1 MQKNYVQ
8 NAMINKGSDI
18 LTIKEF
24 EVKGKID
31 DLINILQKVKNEYGN
46 LEINTVRNDELDFR
60 EEDDVSF
67 EVNKNKYNNEMYVS
81 FY

>member
-1 MQKNYVQ
+1 M
-8 NAMINKGSDI
+8 
-18 LTIKEF
+18 TIKEF
-24 EVKGKID
+24 EIKGKID

-46 LEINTVRNDELDFR
+46 LEINTLRNDELDFH

-67 EVNKNKYNNEMYVS
+67 EINKNEYNNKMYIS

>member
-1 MQKNYVQ
+1 M
-8 NAMINKGSDI
+8 
-18 LTIKEF
+18 TIKEF
-24 EVKGKID
+24 EIKGKID

-46 LEINTVRNDELDFR
+46 LEINTLRNDELDFH

-67 EVNKNKYNNEMYVS
+67 EINKNEYNDEMYVT

>member
-1 MQKNYVQ
+1 
-8 NAMINKGSDI
+8 MI
-18 LTIKEF
+18 IKEF

-31 DLINILQKVKNEYGN
+31 DLINVLKKVKNEYGN
-46 LEINTVRNDELDFR
+46 LEINTLRNDELDFH

-67 EVNKNKYNNEMYVS
+67 EVNKNEYNNEMYVT

>member
-1 MQKNYVQ
+1 M
-8 NAMINKGSDI
+8 
-18 LTIKEF
+18 TIKEF
-24 EVKGKID
+24 EVKGKIE

-46 LEINTVRNDELDFR
+46 LEINTLRNDELDFH

-67 EVNKNKYNNEMYVS
+67 EINKNEYNNEMYVS

>member
-1 MQKNYVQ
+1 M
-8 NAMINKGSDI
+8 
-18 LTIKEF
+18 TIKEF
-24 EVKGKID
+24 EVKGKIE

-46 LEINTVRNDELDFR
+46 LEINTLRNDECDFY

-67 EVNKNKYNNEMYVS
+67 EINKNEYNNKMYIS

>member
-1 MQKNYVQ
+1 
-8 NAMINKGSDI
+8 MIF

-31 DLINILQKVKNEYGN
+31 DLINILQKVKNKYGN
-46 LEINTVRNDELDFR
+46 LEINTLRNDELDFH

-67 EVNKNKYNNEMYVS
+67 EINKNEYNDEMYVT

>member
-1 MQKNYVQ
+1 
-8 NAMINKGSDI
+8 MI
-18 LTIKEF
+18 IKEF
-24 EVKGKID
+24 EVKGKIE

-46 LEINTVRNDELDFR
+46 LEINTSRNDELDFH

-67 EVNKNKYNNEMYVS
+67 EINKNEYNNKMYIS

>member
-1 MQKNYVQ
+1 MV
-8 NAMINKGSDI
+8 IE
-18 LTIKEF
+18 EF
-24 EVKGKID
+24 MVKGKIE

-46 LEINTVRNDELDFR
+46 LEINTLRNDECDFH

-67 EVNKNKYNNEMYVS
+67 EVNKNKYNNEMYVT

>member
-1 MQKNYVQ
+1 M
-8 NAMINKGSDI
+8 
-18 LTIKEF
+18 TIKEF

-46 LEINTVRNDELDFR
+46 LEINTLRNDELDFH

-67 EVNKNKYNNEMYVS
+67 EVNKNEYNNKMYIS